1 MNKAITD
8 SIKFICCIGIFI
20 HHFYLHSPYVG
31 FLGPTACVIFFFL
44 SAYGISV
51 SLEKKP
57 MALLP
62 FIKKRLFKIY
72 LPLLMINT
80 LFILG
85 TGLLCKGYF
94 SIPIFNVFGDNID
107 FVQNV
112 STLDLFLYIV
122 GIYKIDG
129 VTWFLNVL
137 FAMYLFLWF
146 IHKMANK
153 TQRIIV
159 TSIAYSIFVIGCI
172 NITPPVMF
180 GLIFDPLGIV
190 IGVLFA
196 EKKQLIEYLQSRITT
211 KLIILIGIIVFT
223 LGFLMGTMQNI
234 EGRYTKLILLIVA
247 VLSIIF
253 TAALATGKPTK
264 KFSSISTFL
273 GGISFFVYLTHE
285 KIANIVFYFR
295 GSRSLVLTSI
305 GICIISVVLYL
316 FYQKIIK
323 KIYG

>member
-1 MNKAITD
+1 M
-8 SIKFICCIGIFI
+8 
-20 HHFYLHSPYVG
+20 
-31 FLGPTACVIFFFL
+31 
-44 SAYGISV
+44 

-172 NITPPVMF
+172 NITPP
-180 GLIFDPLGIV
+180 
-190 IGVLFA
+190 
-196 EKKQLIEYLQSRITT
+196 
-211 KLIILIGIIVFT
+211 
-223 LGFLMGTMQNI
+223 
-234 EGRYTKLILLIVA
+234 RYVW
-247 VLSIIF
+247 
-253 TAALATGKPTK
+253 
-264 KFSSISTFL
+264 
-273 GGISFFVYLTHE
+273 TH
-285 KIANIVFYFR
+285 F
-295 GSRSLVLTSI
+295 
-305 GICIISVVLYL
+305 
-316 FYQKIIK
+316 
-323 KIYG
+323 